1 MLESEGGGF
10 VDGVVVGVRGAEVLL
25 GTSQDEGDFR
35 SEGGARTTVN
45 LREEDGDAVSH
56 AEAGPDDDAYIW
68 EQPDGVVAVLEGAQ
82 TESVVIVSRGYVG
95 GGGRLAG
102 D

>member
-1 MLESEGGGF
+1 M
-10 VDGVVVGVRGAEVLL
+10 VVVGVHGAEVLL

-35 SEGGARTTVN
+35 SEGGACATVN

-56 AEAGPDDDAYIW
+56 PESGPDNDAYIW

-82 TESVVIVSRGYVG
+82 TESVVTVSRLRWGE
-95 GGGRLAG
+95 G
-102 D
+102 DG